1 MFVYRFFTIYCIF
14 LFEKSEII
22 MLEHFGTYFEQI
34 KRAIFSFN
42 SIGDI
47 LDVLLV
53 AFVIYS
59 AIKLIKDTRAF
70 QLVKGVLLLAA
81 VYFIVSLLN
90 MEASKY
96 LLSLLFGN
104 LLIILVIIFSPEI
117 RNALESVG
125 RSSVS
130 NFNIFN
136 FKNRDETAIQES
148 VKESINSVCRACS
161 DMSDKQ
167 IGALIVFEKDTMLGE
182 IAKTGTALDASVTP
196 ELICN
201 IFFPKAPMHD
211 GAVVIKDGRVV
222 SAGCILPLTGHNNL
236 SSELGT
242 RHRAAVGMSET
253 SDAIVVVVSEETGM
267 ISVAEKGILNRNI
280 SAGDLREI
288 LTKSFIKE
296 NEKDISKIKK
306 IFRGN
311 KNEPK

>member
-1 MFVYRFFTIYCIF
+1 
-14 LFEKSEII
+14 